1 MKRVLLL
8 LGILLCLSCVIS
20 CGKEE
25 EKAEEWTYERFE
37 DELGGIIEMDV
48 LSIEK
53 CFQEFYSQEIAICGY
68 VIYDGVS
75 RKLSPE
81 LETESKSNTIL
92 LAMSNEKLYGK
103 FVYIKGKDL
112 SRIYEGMYRLA
123 DIKECSLE
131 AGEGIE
137 YRSVREYIRLMEDF
151 YENTYIKVEG
161 LVMQDGT
168 NLDGTPSYRLYPSEE
183 SYNEDI
189 SKFIFL
195 YFTETPANLHG
206 KHITVMGK
214 PDDVYS
220 LVECNVVEED

>member
-8 LGILLCLSCVIS
+8 LGILLCFSCVIS

-25 EKAEEWTYERFE
+25 EKADEWTYERFE

-48 LSIEK
+48 LSIIQ
-53 CFQEFYSQEIAICGY
+53 CFHEFYVQEIAIQGY
-68 VIYDGVS
+68 VIQGGVTCE
-75 RKLSPE
+75 LSDEPE
-81 LETESKSNTIL
+81 TGSGSNTIGL
-92 LAMSNEKLYGK
+92 PMDNEKLYGEL
-103 FVYIKGKDL
+103 VYIRGKDL
-112 SRIYEGMYRLA
+112 NKIYEGRYRLM
-123 DIKECSLE
+123 DIKKCSLDE
-131 AGEGIE
+131 EEGIE
-137 YRSVREYIRLMEDF
+137 YRSVREYIRLMENF

-168 NLDGTPSYRLYPSEE
+168 KLDGTPNYKLYPSEE
-183 SYNEDI
+183 SYNENI

-220 LVECNVVEED
+220 LVECNVVEEK